1 MSTDKRRFNGD
12 GERTGVA
19 DPPEIKVSVEPL
31 NGWVLIRRIIRG
43 EEKTEA
49 GVVTLAATTSQRG
62 EVLAVADD
70 IPKLKLQPGDLVIFT
85 NYPLEF
91 DDLAELT
98 GDENVRMVRYEEVY
112 ARYGRMK

>member
-19 DPPEIKVSVEPL
+19 DPPEVRVSVEPL
-31 NGWVLIRRIIRG
+31 NGWVLIRRIVRG
-43 EEKTEA
+43 EETSEA

-62 EVLAVADD
+62 EVLAVAEDVP
-70 IPKLKLQPGDLVIFT
+70 IIRPGDLVIFT

-98 GDENVRMVRYEEVY
+98 GDENVRMVRFEEVY
-112 ARYGRMK
+112 ARYGRVKS